1 MPDWKE
7 FRDIFA
13 FSVPGCDQERFWR
26 PRLDIGWEQTWN
38 WPVFVPGPWLGD
50 SVGLVEDNRGAD
62 HHNDGIGPWLHGVLP
77 ELLDLAIN

>member
-13 FSVPGCDQERFWR
+13 LSVPGCARADSG
-26 PRLDIGWEQTWN
+26 L
-38 WPVFVPGPWLGD
+38 PGLILAGASLRACWLGD
-50 SVGLVEDNRGAD
+50 SVGLVEDNRGSD
-62 HHNDGIGPWLHGVLP
+62 HHDDGIGPWLHLVLP

>member
-13 FSVPGCDQERFWR
+13 LSVLGCARADSGLPGLILAGASLRAC
-26 PRLDIGWEQTWN
+26 
-38 WPVFVPGPWLGD
+38 WLGD

-62 HHNDGIGPWLHGVLP
+62 HHNDGIGPWLHLVLP